1 MSSYEQAPRPRILS
15 VGTSHPPTAYSQED
29 LLRLFKVTDPRVES
43 LFRNSHIERRYL
55 VLPEP
60 DAGGDVPDESSL
72 ELAAKHRREAMV
84 IGREAIGRA
93 LAPLGLAASDVDY
106 LVCVTTTGF
115 LCPGLTAHVI
125 AELGFRRDV
134 HRVDVVGMGCN
145 AGLNALQPLADFC
158 ALHPG
163 RVGVQLCVEICS
175 AAYVFD
181 MTMRTSVVNCL
192 FGDGAAAAVL
202 CAGEEPAVP
211 ESAVAGAGPRLL
223 GFASHIVP
231 EAIGAMRF
239 DFDGIK
245 SSFFLDKEIPYV
257 IGQNVHIPVD
267 RLLAR
272 FGLKR
277 RNVSH
282 WIVHSGGKKVIDS
295 IKYSLDL
302 TDHDVRHTRSVLRD
316 HGNLSSGSFLFSLQ
330 RLLREGVAASGDHVM
345 LMTMGPGSTIE
356 CCLGR
361 F

>member
-1 MSSYEQAPRPRILS
+1 MTSSVQASRPRILS
-15 VGTSHPPTAYSQED
+15 VGTSHPPTAYTQED
-29 LLRLFKVTDPRVES
+29 LLGLFKVSDPKIVG
-43 LFRNSHIERRYL
+43 LFRNSHIDRRYL

-60 DAGGDVPDESSL
+60 DADGRMADESSL

-84 IGREAIGRA
+84 IGREAVGHA
-93 LAPLGLAASDVDY
+93 LGALGLAASDVNY

-115 LCPGLTAHVI
+115 LCPGLTAHFI

-158 ALHPG
+158 AMHPG
-163 RVGVQLCVEICS
+163 RIGVQLCVEVCS

-202 CAGEEPAVP
+202 CAAPEERA
-211 ESAVAGAGPRLL
+211 EAGPTLL

-239 DFDGIK
+239 DFDGVK
-245 SSFFLDKEIPYV
+245 NSFFLDKEIPYV
-257 IGQNVHIPVD
+257 IGSNVHIPVD

-277 RNVSH
+277 RNVDH
-282 WIVHSGGKKVIDS
+282 WVVHSGGKKVIDS

-302 TDHDVRHTRSVLRD
+302 SDHDMRHTQGVLRD

-330 RLLREGVAASGDHVM
+330 RLLREGVARSGDHVM

>member
-1 MSSYEQAPRPRILS
+1 MTLPVRAPRPRILS
-15 VGTSHPPTAYSQED
+15 VGTSHPPTAYTQED
-29 LLRLFKVTDPRVES
+29 LLGLFKVSDPKIVG
-43 LFRNSHIERRYL
+43 LFRNSHIDRRYL

-60 DAGGDVPDESSL
+60 DAAGCVPDESSL
-72 ELAAKHRREAMV
+72 ELAAKHRREALV
-84 IGREAIGRA
+84 IGRDAIGHA

-115 LCPGLTAHVI
+115 LCPGLTAHFI

-158 ALHPG
+158 SLHPG
-163 RVGVQLCVEICS
+163 RVGVQLCVEVCS

-202 CAGEEPAVP
+202 CAAPEERA
-211 ESAVAGAGPRLL
+211 AAGPALL

-239 DFDGIK
+239 DFDGVK
-245 SSFFLDKEIPYV
+245 NSFFLDKEIPYV
-257 IGQNVHIPVD
+257 IGGNVHIPVD
-267 RLLAR
+267 QLLAR

-277 RNVSH
+277 RNVAH
-282 WIVHSGGKKVIDS
+282 WVVHSGGKKVIDS

-302 TDHDVRHTRSVLRD
+302 TDHDMRHTQSVLRD

-330 RLLREGVAASGDHVM
+330 RLLREGVAERGDHIM

>member
-1 MSSYEQAPRPRILS
+1 MTPLDQAPRPRILS
-15 VGTSHPPTAYSQED
+15 IGTSHPPTAYTQED
-29 LLRLFKVTDPRVES
+29 LLRRFQVADPKIES
-43 LFRNSHIERRYL
+43 LFRNSHIDKRYL

-60 DAGGDVPDESSL
+60 DASGTMPDESSL
-72 ELAAKHRREAMV
+72 ELATKHRREAMA
-84 IGREAIGRA
+84 IGREAIARA
-93 LAPLGLAASDVDY
+93 LAPLGLGASDVDY

-115 LCPGLTAHVI
+115 LCPSLTAHFI
-125 AELGFRRDV
+125 AELGFRRDI

-145 AGLNALQPLADFC
+145 AGLNALQPLANFC
-158 ALHPG
+158 ALNPG
-163 RVGVQLCVEICS
+163 RIGIQLCVEVCS

-192 FGDGAAAAVL
+192 FGDGAAATVL
-202 CAGEEPAVP
+202 CAAPPDRHAAP
-211 ESAVAGAGPRLL
+211 GPTLL
-223 GFASHIVP
+223 GFASHIIP
-231 EAIGAMRF
+231 EAVGAMRF
-239 DFDGIK
+239 DFDGVK

-267 RLLAR
+267 RLLTR
-272 FGLKR
+272 FRLKR
-277 RNVSH
+277 RNVAH

-302 TDHDVRHTRSVLRD
+302 TDHDVRHTQGVLRD
-316 HGNLSSGSFLFSLQ
+316 YGNLSSGSFLFSLE
-330 RLLREGVAASGDHVM
+330 RLVREGVVASGDHVM

>member
-1 MSSYEQAPRPRILS
+1 MNQHDGAPRPRILS
-15 VGTSHPPTAYSQED
+15 VGTSHPPTAHSQDD
-29 LLRLFKVTDPRVES
+29 LLRLFKVSDPKIKS
-43 LFRNSHIERRYL
+43 LFRSSHIANRYL

-60 DAGGDVPDESSL
+60 GANGEVPEESSL
-72 ELAAKHRREAMV
+72 ELAAKHRREAIA
-84 IGREAIGRA
+84 IGREAIAQA
-93 LAPLGLAASDVDY
+93 LAPLGLTPSDVDY

-115 LCPGLTAHVI
+115 LCPGLTAHLI
-125 AELGFRRDV
+125 ADLGFRRDV
-134 HRVDVVGMGCN
+134 HRIDVVGMGCN

-158 ALHPG
+158 ARNPG
-163 RVGVQLCVEICS
+163 RIGVQLCVEICS

-192 FGDGAAAAVL
+192 FGDGAAAIAV
-202 CAGEEPAVP
+202 CAGPDEREA
-211 ESAVAGAGPRLL
+211 AGPSLL
-223 GFASHIVP
+223 GFASHIIP

-239 DFDGIK
+239 DFDGVK
-245 SSFFLDKEIPYV
+245 NSFFLDKEIPYV
-257 IGQNVHIPVD
+257 IGQNVHVPVD

-277 RNVSH
+277 RHVAH
-282 WIVHSGGKKVIDS
+282 WVVHSGGKKVIDS

-302 TDHDVRHTRSVLRD
+302 TDHDLRHTQSVLRD
-316 HGNLSSGSFLFSLQ
+316 YGNLSSGSFLFSLQ
-330 RLLREGVAASGDHVM
+330 RLLREGRVSSGDHVM